1 MPSNKLCMKLKLNK
15 IMVPTDFSEAS
26 KQSLPYAVG
35 FAKKFGARIT
45 LVYVA
50 SARAAAEFSR
60 VGIVLEEKLALEKA
74 QESLREFRAKEFAEN
89 SLVETQLLTGAPF
102 AEINDAAQSLGI
114 DLIIL
119 STHGRTGLK
128 HFFLGST
135 AERVVRHAPC
145 PVLTIREQPLRV
157 KFPGDAPCGFKRIL
171 VPIDFSEASHKAL
184 FYATAFAEECGAE
197 ITLLHVVELPAYP
210 ELGYAHVP
218 MKEAE
223 QKKAALETLE
233 VADVELGA
241 SARLIKS
248 RVARVGNPSQEII
261 EEARRQNS
269 DLIVISTHGHGAL
282 RHLLLGSTTEKVV
295 RHASCPVFV
304 VREHEH
310 DFLTSQS

>member
-1 MPSNKLCMKLKLNK
+1 MKLKLNK

-26 KQSLPYAVG
+26 KQSVPYAVA

-60 VGIVLEEKLALEKA
+60 VGIVLEEKLAMERA
-74 QESLREFRAKEFAEN
+74 EESLREFRAKEFAQ
-89 SLVETQLLTGAPF
+89 SLPVQTQLLTGAPF
-102 AEINDAAQSLGI
+102 AEINNAAQSLNI

-119 STHGRTGLK
+119 STQGRTGLK

-135 AERVVRHAPC
+135 TERVVRHAPC
-145 PVLTIREQPLRV
+145 PVLTIREQPLQV
-157 KFPGDAPCGFKRIL
+157 KFPGDSPCGFKRIL

-184 FYATAFAEECGAE
+184 FYATAFAEGCGAE

-233 VADVELGA
+233 LADLELGK

-248 RVARVGNPSQEII
+248 RLVRVGNPSQEII
-261 EEARRQNS
+261 EEARTQNS
-269 DLIVISTHGHGAL
+269 DLIVISTHGHGGL
-282 RHLLLGSTTEKVV
+282 RHLLLGSTTEKVM
-295 RHASCPVFV
+295 RHASCPVLV

-310 DFLTSQS
+310 DFLTSES